1 MLPTPLN
8 EIVFREPLSNNKE
21 RGFIWVIQSSP
32 QHFFNHG
39 ILPLPFCFTVSL
51 SKGENK
57 KCFLVGLEWHFF
69 FLNLY
74 INTILPGLICRTSSE
89 FKVYP
94 DIIWTPNN
102 KSLILSFYIRAGP
115 LHFLWSNQQ

>member
-57 KCFLVGLEWHFF
+57 KCFLVGLGWHFF
-69 FLNLY
+69 FFKFIYKYNLTWAY
-74 INTILPGLICRTSSE
+74 LQDQL
-89 FKVYP
+89 
-94 DIIWTPNN
+94 
-102 KSLILSFYIRAGP
+102 
-115 LHFLWSNQQ
+115 